1 MVDVVIVLMPAP
13 EKERA
18 AVVKYVDI
26 GSTIIENLLSG
37 NKSGGFM
44 FKKQLNCQIF
54 EIIKIK
60 LGKYE

>member
-37 NKSGGFM
+37 NKSLGFM
-44 FKKQLNCQIF
+44 LKKQLNCQIF
-54 EIIKIK
+54 EII
-60 LGKYE
+60 